1 MEYKL
6 AENLKFFIEE
16 YVDSETEVKIYE
28 NYSGKGMFGKTTTGI
43 EVENPYAVFF
53 ALGMIRSEQD
63 KEEIETNPDK
73 ELLELDTNYENIQI
87 DSLGIRYIVY

>member
-87 DSLGIRYIVY
+87 DI